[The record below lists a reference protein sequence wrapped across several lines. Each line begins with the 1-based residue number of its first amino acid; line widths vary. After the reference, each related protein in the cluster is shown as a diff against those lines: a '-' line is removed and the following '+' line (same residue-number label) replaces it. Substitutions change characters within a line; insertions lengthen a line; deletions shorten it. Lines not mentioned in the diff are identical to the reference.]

1 MDNERKSYQLAGKG
15 TNLLTAAQGNG
26 YWNGGAEEAT
36 SGSIRD
42 IRNIKDGSYR
52 FSVLFPAKFP
62 TKAVGDALKA
72 PRRHDRS

>member
-1 MDNERKSYQLAGKG
+1 MDNERKSYQLAGEG
-15 TNLLTAAQGNG
+15 TNLLAVAQGND

-36 SGSIRD
+36 SGSI
-42 IRNIKDGSYR
+42 KECKGASYR

-72 PRRHDRS
+72 PRRHDRP